1 MSFIM
6 KFTVVPTTFELIFEF
21 FVQLVNDQILVPID
35 YEWGQS
41 LSDDEWVQLYD
52 QKYELQCW

>member
-1 MSFIM
+1 MSFVM

-21 FVQLVNDQILVPID
+21 FVQLVNNQILVPID

-41 LSDDEWVQLYD
+41 LSDDEWVQFYD